1 VWLRAAGAMEANTRP
16 RVINKGSI
24 VAFVAPSGPSD
35 CSDMGNLRQKT
46 AYIQA
51 ECAMLMFSCTNID
64 MLS

>member
-1 VWLRAAGAMEANTRP
+1 MWLRAAGGMEENTRP

-35 CSDMGNLRQKT
+35 CSDKGNLRKKT

-51 ECAMLMFSCTNID
+51 EWVMLMFSCTNMGI
-64 MLS
+64 LS